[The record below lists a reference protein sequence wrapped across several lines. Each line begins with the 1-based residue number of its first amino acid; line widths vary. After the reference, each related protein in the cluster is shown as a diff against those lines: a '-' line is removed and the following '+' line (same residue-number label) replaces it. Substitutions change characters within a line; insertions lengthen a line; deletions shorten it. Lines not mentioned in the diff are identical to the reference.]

1 MADAT
6 TAAKDRI
13 DRALAALER
22 KLGDLKSRQTSAR
35 ASLGGARED
44 LGEGLT
50 DGFGDDELFAP
61 RASDGPFARPS
72 DGADYAEAKARIAA
86 LEEAGRDASAAL
98 ARAAD
103 QLRAILTSP
112 ARAEGAD

>member
-35 ASLGGARED
+35 ASLDGAGDD
-44 LGEGLT
+44 LG

-61 RASDGPFARPS
+61 RSS

-103 QLRAILTSP
+103 QLRAILTTP
-112 ARAEGAD
+112 GRADGAD